1 MLYLCICVFVLFV
14 YACLT
19 YRRIVFDILENLL
32 FKNIPWVDA
41 FKKLK
46 KFVEDFDKRN
56 QEIEKLPDGK
66 KYAAI
71 EQTEDGQTVI
81 IIIDRFMCRVHSMVP
96 QSGDMLIMDA
106 TSNIDRS
113 DAKLFRLMCHWRPS
127 TGHPRSH
134 KRR

>member
-1 MLYLCICVFVLFV
+1 M
-14 YACLT
+14 
-19 YRRIVFDILENLL
+19 
-32 FKNIPWVDA
+32 DA
-41 FKKLK
+41 LKKLK

-81 IIIDRFMCRVHSMVP
+81 IIIDRFMCRVNSMVP

-113 DAKLFRLMCHWRPS
+113 DAKLFRLMCSWRPS

>member
-1 MLYLCICVFVLFV
+1 M
-14 YACLT
+14 
-19 YRRIVFDILENLL
+19 
-32 FKNIPWVDA
+32 DA

-81 IIIDRFMCRVHSMVP
+81 IIIDRFVCRVNSMVP

-113 DAKLFRLMCHWRPS
+113 DAKLFCLMCHCTMGQALLTSGNRGIYQNDSLRPHFS
-127 TGHPRSH
+127 
-134 KRR
+134 